1 MQQLRASLLV
11 AVSVAIISVTAWQT
25 PQQLVPRTPYRS
37 SVPITLCRASGAA
50 DSADAERRT
59 PGLRVHVL
67 PGKVRLQAGDTLPL
81 MSRTLHQVA
90 KVRRSRN
97 GSALRVF
104 NEMDGEWLA
113 IITDIKVGLVRVDSQ
128 VRRPSSR
135 SLVGTLLFCPPKSRE
150 RFRFVVEKATE
161 LGVASLQ
168 PVATVYTQLD
178 RREDTARIRAA
189 GLWAHDAMVQCEALS
204 TPALLTVLP
213 LQTAIAQESK
223 SLRRVLVCT
232 EPRHN
237 TSDKGRRTVPLLR
250 ALRDADADDWTVSLL
265 VGPEGGFS
273 EEEVTAVLQAGGRAV
288 SIGTSILRAETCCIA
303 ALAIWRAHIDDTI
316 SEKRHRLL

>member
-1 MQQLRASLLV
+1 MQQLRSALLV
-11 AVSVAIISVTAWQT
+11 AVSVTVSVTAWQT
-25 PQQLVPRTPYRS
+25 PQQLVPRTPRRA
-37 SVPITLCRASGAA
+37 SVPRTSCRASGAA
-50 DSADAERRT
+50 DSADVEFRT
-59 PGLRVHVL
+59 PGLRVHLL

-81 MSRTLHQVA
+81 STRTLHHVA
-90 KVRRSRN
+90 KVRRSRT

-113 IITDIKVGLVRVDSQ
+113 IITDIQAGLVRVDTQ

-168 PVATVYTQLD
+168 PVSTVYTQLE
-178 RREDTARIRAA
+178 RREDTGRIKAA

-204 TPALLTVLP
+204 TPAMLTVLP
-213 LQTAIAQESK
+213 LETAIAQESK
-223 SLRRVLVCT
+223 SLRRVLICT

-250 ALRDADADDWTVSLL
+250 ALRDAVEDDKTVSLL

-273 EEEVTAVLQAGGRAV
+273 EKEVAAVLQAGGRAV
-288 SIGTSILRAETCCIA
+288 SIGKSVLRAETCCIA
-303 ALAIWRAHIDDTI
+303 ALAIWRAHTDDA
-316 SEKRHRLL
+316 